1 MMAHIPIT
9 RTQVCLPPRLRHI
22 CWVTGAECRPEQARG
37 FCDPGGQGH
46 QDPAQSRRVG
56 SATRAARATKTQL
69 RAGAWGLRPGR
80 PGPPKP
86 SSPTLVWC
94 VLYF

>member
-1 MMAHIPIT
+1 MMTHIPIT

-46 QDPAQSRRVG
+46 QDPAHLDWFGVFFISDNVFRK
-56 SATRAARATKTQL
+56 A
-69 RAGAWGLRPGR
+69 
-80 PGPPKP
+80 
-86 SSPTLVWC
+86 
-94 VLYF
+94 